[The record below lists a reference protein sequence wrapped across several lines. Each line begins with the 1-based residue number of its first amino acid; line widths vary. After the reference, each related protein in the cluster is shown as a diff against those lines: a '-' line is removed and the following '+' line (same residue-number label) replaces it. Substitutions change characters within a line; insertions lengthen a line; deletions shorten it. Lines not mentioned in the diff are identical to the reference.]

1 MVKGSP
7 SQHQRA
13 GAMADAV
20 LNVIT
25 EFREGLVVT
34 IRNEQWVIA
43 ETTSAARFKNNRSF
57 ADAVGNVE
65 HGAIGFGDR
74 DCSNEART
82 PISTIYFSEF

>member
-25 EFREGLVVT
+25 EFGEGLIVT
-34 IRNEQWVIA
+34 IRNEQWVVT
-43 ETTSAARFKNNRSF
+43 ETTSAARLRS
-57 ADAVGNVE
+57 DL
-65 HGAIGFGDR
+65 R
-74 DCSNEART
+74 RT
-82 PISTIYFSEF
+82 L